1 MTHPD
6 ELEDKIQKFH
16 NKHNKA
22 PKKSSTKKSPT
33 SLVGYGVLFNFG
45 VELVANILV
54 GVVLGL
60 FIDKYFHTKP
70 MGLLICLM
78 LSIIAAFKIII
89 NRR

>member
-1 MTHPD
+1 MTHPN
-6 ELEDKIQKFH
+6 ELEDKIKKFH

-22 PKKSSTKKSPT
+22 PKKSST
-33 SLVGYGVLFNFG
+33 SLAGYGVLFNFG

-60 FIDKYFHTKP
+60 FVDKYFHTKP
-70 MGLLICLM
+70 IGLLICLM